1 MITETVTTFGLL
13 MVMNFATLE
22 QCETWA
28 TKLYDLDSGGCFELY
43 DTNLQ
48 KHKSIPSKLN
58 TCIFFATNNKTYH
71 GVNEVKEGYRKLL
84 SIWYYTKEPTKDLSK
99 EPHRTLWVK

>member
-28 TKLYDLDSGGCFELY
+28 TKLYDLESGGCFEQQEIIKTLIDLPPERPRMFLSNQY
-43 DTNLQ
+43 NYV
-48 KHKSIPSKLN
+48 I
-58 TCIFFATNNKTYH
+58 ANK
-71 GVNEVKEGYRKLL
+71 E
-84 SIWYYTKEPTKDLSK
+84 IQ
-99 EPHRTLWVK
+99 